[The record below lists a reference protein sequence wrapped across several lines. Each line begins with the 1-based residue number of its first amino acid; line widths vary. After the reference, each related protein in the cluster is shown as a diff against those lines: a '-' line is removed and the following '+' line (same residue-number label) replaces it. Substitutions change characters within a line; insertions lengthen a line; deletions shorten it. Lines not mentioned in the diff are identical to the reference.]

1 MWGASVEAKLGPI
14 GVSAEFNYGIEVI
27 APRSGAWQIG
37 LIVQVIG
44 KADIFIVKV
53 SIKLELMAAIARQ
66 AATRSRQSVRRSS
79 PAKSRS
85 AGS

>member
-1 MWGASVEAKLGPI
+1 MSVEAKLGPI

-27 APRSGAWQIG
+27 VAEGGAWQIG

-53 SIKLELMAAIARQ
+53 SIKLELMAAIARLP
-66 AATRSRQSVRRSS
+66 APATRWKRSARPS
-79 PAKSRS
+79 LPARLKS